1 MNNLYGSLSQ
11 SFVNSAGKELT
22 RIKSEYPYLYPDV
35 YAWTFH
41 GLTMGQYEKKRLEYI
56 EEIKTEGDERK
67 KKIIHESAT
76 QELRNAAKWFAF
88 QMLFEDA
95 YRDRFAVEVVTNM
108 LRDGRY
114 TVKDIVKIVPYLD
127 ELEIEK
133 MKVR

>member
-1 MNNLYGSLSQ
+1 MNNLHGSLSQ
-11 SFVNSAGKELT
+11 SFVNSAGNELT

-35 YAWTFH
+35 YHWTFH

-56 EEIKTEGDERK
+56 EEIKREEDERK
-67 KKIIHESAT
+67 EKIIYESAI

-95 YRDRFAVEVVTNM
+95 YRDRFAIEVATNM

-114 TVKDIVKIVPYLD
+114 TVKDIEKIVPYLD
-127 ELEIEK
+127 ELKIEK
-133 MKVR
+133 